1 MQKEKSIILRFSHS
15 RWTRTLLR
23 MLGGLLLLGLAFLGA
38 LFLQR
43 RGFDPTI
50 ASTPM
55 LLVIALVALFWGTI
69 SALVTLLVSII
80 SLDYLVLDPVGT
92 FHFPTWKVFIQL
104 FPFLLSGG
112 LIAVLT
118 AQRERA
124 RHLAERAERDAER
137 YADEVEQD
145 TILRE
150 MTLSLTA
157 DALQEK
163 VTALAKHSAS
173 LSPEQTVP
181 AIGSSQALGEASS
194 EVSSNEQSEELQ
206 RLISDL
212 PLLKTIHSSMLFFD
226 QSPPYD
232 LYEIAQM
239 VIEEQRRGSGRVIT
253 LEPASS
259 PVMVKQGAEHISVA
273 LISLL
278 RHALDAFPAPEGV
291 SVHLSRDETTLSIQ
305 ICRTRAVHE
314 HGQTPQTDQYV
325 LRNKADLWWVICQV
339 CVKRQGGQLLFRER
353 EAVWVLIFFHT

>member
-1 MQKEKSIILRFSHS
+1 MQKEKSMILRFSHS

-38 LFLQR
+38 LYLQR
-43 RGFDPTI
+43 WGFDPTI

-55 LLVIALVALFWGTI
+55 LLVIALVALFWGTMP
-69 SALVTLLVSII
+69 ALVTLLVSII
-80 SLDYLVLDPVGT
+80 ALDYLVLDPVGT

-124 RHLAERAERDAER
+124 RHLAERAVRDAER

-163 VTALAKHSAS
+163 VAALTKHSAS
-173 LSPEQTVP
+173 LSPAQTVP
-181 AIGSSQALGEASS
+181 AIGSSQALGE
-194 EVSSNEQSEELQ
+194 VSSNEQSEELQ
-206 RLISDL
+206 HLISDL

-239 VIEEQRRGSGRVIT
+239 VTEEQRRSSGRAIT

-259 PVMVKQGAEHISVA
+259 PVMVKQGAEQISVA

-278 RHALDAFPAPEGV
+278 RHALEAFPAPEGV

-305 ICRTRAVHE
+305 IRRTRAVHE
-314 HGQTPQTDQYV
+314 HGQADQYV

-353 EAVWVLIFFHT
+353 EAVWVLIFVHT